1 MNKPDFPT
9 GGRPGFCYTSMEGG
23 DVLTYT
29 KTYLVPEDS
38 GWANGCLRLEYVESE
53 EYHENEFYLWNNN
66 TKSYDKVTD
75 KECEIRLRNR
85 KKLAPPTDCWIM

>member
-1 MNKPDFPT
+1 M
-9 GGRPGFCYTSMEGG
+9 
-23 DVLTYT
+23 LIYT
-29 KTYLVPEDS
+29 KTYLVPEDP